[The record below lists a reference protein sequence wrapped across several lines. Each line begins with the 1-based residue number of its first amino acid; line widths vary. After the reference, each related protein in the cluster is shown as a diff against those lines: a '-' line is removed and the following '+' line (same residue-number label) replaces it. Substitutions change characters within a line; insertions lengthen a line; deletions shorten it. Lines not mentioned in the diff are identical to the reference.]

1 MHPSSSLGGRT
12 IVAETATCSWT
23 QLVTGLDCRSSC
35 GEFDSRQGR
44 HFQPEEFS
52 RSFPMCSVARQHTS
66 FGTRGPQVQILSTN
80 HGPGAR
86 WDGRPLITV
95 T

>member
-1 MHPSSSLGGRT
+1 
-12 IVAETATCSWT
+12 
-23 QLVTGLDCRSSC
+23 
-35 GEFDSRQGR
+35 
-44 HFQPEEFS
+44 
-52 RSFPMCSVARQHTS
+52 MCSVARQHTS